1 MFSGQVEKIGDVAV
15 ILCEGRV
22 IGSDAAFKLR
32 DEVRRQRDSNVVLLD
47 LSELSFMGGNVLRML
62 VFLQTWTRGLGIQFK
77 LFDPPPRVLRSLQR
91 LRSTTE
97 LEIASM
103 DDVLSMLHWEGPR
116 KSIVESV
123 SKAPGSK
130 AA

>member
-1 MFSGQVEKIGDVAV
+1 MFGVHVENIGDVAV

-32 DEVRRQRDSNVVLLD
+32 DEVRRQRDCNVVLLD
-47 LSELSFMGGNVLRML
+47 FSELRFMGGNVLRML
-62 VFLQTWTRGLGIQFK
+62 VCLQAWTRGLGIQFK
-77 LFDPPPRVLRSLQR
+77 LFDPPPRVQRSLQR

-97 LEIASM
+97 FAIASM

-116 KSIVESV
+116 KPSVESV
-123 SKAPGSK
+123 SKAPGLQ